1 MGHGSFSLKPVD
13 PSTYVDVTHH
23 TSRSQKKSKILA
35 RKNPKRHAHYK
46 LQRHGHNKFIQ
57 LVLLALIPLL
67 PNMMKSFASTCTC
80 LILLCTPPFVH
91 ADNIQKS
98 KPNVKLCST
107 IRGGTDALTDADA
120 LPRIDGSAT
129 TMNSPVVASSNLAGK
144 LNRPVKGMPSVFDS
158 EELVYDRYAACLAAT
173 ESLRQ
178 TRDTAIIRAS
188 KAAKRQQN
196 EGMGLLHRLRSAL
209 DRNDQ
214 QLNKNIPENRQA
226 NAQYLINAS
235 RVIKALGLTV
245 PQFNSL
251 SREINADD
259 AMRDRVME
267 QAYLYRIAATLNM
280 KRVPLLED
288 SDSQDLL
295 KAHRRKRVQMF
306 ARSISEI
313 EELRNE
319 QMAALINSLRIDRIP
334 DGLNICDPQVLP
346 ILSPKVRA
354 VCEAFPMQAEQIVK
368 KYGLNSDEFNA
379 MLEETQTNP
388 VFRWRVN
395 QYMEKASAEE

>member
-1 MGHGSFSLKPVD
+1 M
-13 PSTYVDVTHH
+13 
-23 TSRSQKKSKILA
+23 
-35 RKNPKRHAHYK
+35 
-46 LQRHGHNKFIQ
+46 
-57 LVLLALIPLL
+57 
-67 PNMMKSFASTCTC
+67 
-80 LILLCTPPFVH
+80 
-91 ADNIQKS
+91 
-98 KPNVKLCST
+98 
-107 IRGGTDALTDADA
+107 TDADA